1 MPDPT
6 APGSDALFGVGFAV
20 IATAVVIV
28 FVGIIG
34 LSIYRAARLAKQG
47 VNPLTLETDLAA
59 KVLHSDV
66 LKQTPSKPERLAEL
80 DVLEANG
87 TISPAERQAARARI
101 LAE

>member
-6 APGSDALFGVGFAV
+6 APGQDSLFGAGFAV
-20 IATAVVIV
+20 VATLVVLLFAVT
-28 FVGIIG
+28 IG
-34 LSIYRAARLAKQG
+34 LAIYRAARLARQG

-59 KVLHSDV
+59 KALRSDA
-66 LKQTPSKPERLAEL
+66 LRRSPSKAERLAEL

-87 TISPAERQAARARI
+87 TISSAERDAARARI